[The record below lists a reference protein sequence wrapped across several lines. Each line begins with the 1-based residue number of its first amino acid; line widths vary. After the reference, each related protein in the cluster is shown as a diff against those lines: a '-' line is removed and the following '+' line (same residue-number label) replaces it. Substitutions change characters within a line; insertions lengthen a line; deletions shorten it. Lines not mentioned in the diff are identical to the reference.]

1 MWLVEQTVFQHCC
14 EQGVKRFR
22 GYLLSHGI
30 NVFILDQQ
38 KVMLRRSD
46 FYPDSYIE
54 GLVDNQVIGAIV
66 PQQGWPVNEQC
77 KRS

>member
-1 MWLVEQTVFQHCC
+1 
-14 EQGVKRFR
+14 
-22 GYLLSHGI
+22 
-30 NVFILDQQ
+30 
-38 KVMLRRSD
+38 MLRRSD